1 MDHLLIFLNT
11 FNFLFETL
19 DLLRLR
25 FSFNSK
31 TKFIQSHVN
40 ENDRVR
46 DLSSP
51 SRRSKTPFPPFWK
64 GWNPRFLDVDRSNIR
79 EEVKER
85 KGDKEK
91 RWKEAI
97 GYGWIFWA
105 WQFRLIEG
113 LTGIHAS
120 ALERTSVPL
129 HGPIGE
135 QGPRGPFIGP
145 LDPA

>member
-1 MDHLLIFLNT
+1 MFINRIYFNSNESGLLIFLFRNS
-11 FNFLFETL
+11 
-19 DLLRLR
+19 R
-25 FSFNSK
+25 FIQISFNSK
-31 TKFIQSHVN
+31 IKFIYDHMRTKTITQ
-40 ENDRVR
+40 
-46 DLSSP
+46 
-51 SRRSKTPFPPFWK
+51 RSKTPFSTLLKRMKSPIS
-64 GWNPRFLDVDRSNIR
+64 RCRIR
-79 EEVKER
+79 PLIFGKKQK
-85 KGDKEK
+85 KGDKEEK